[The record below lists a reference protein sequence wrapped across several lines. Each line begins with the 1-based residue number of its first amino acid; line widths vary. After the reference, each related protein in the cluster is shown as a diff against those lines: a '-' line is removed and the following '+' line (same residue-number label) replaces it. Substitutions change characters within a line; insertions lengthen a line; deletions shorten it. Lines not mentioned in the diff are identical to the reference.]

1 MCRRAGFEPRTRH
14 ITGKPGAIQS
24 LVSNGLGVALLP
36 GSTRRHSQVVGID
49 PIILDEAGA
58 RRVTAMIP
66 KGLRT
71 ASEVEDV
78 FDVEDTTAPQ
88 AGDL

>member
-1 MCRRAGFEPRTRH
+1 M
-14 ITGKPGAIQS
+14 
-24 LVSNGLGVALLP
+24 
-36 GSTRRHSQVVGID
+36 VGID